1 MRNTYIAPTSASR
14 GDVVRITLGS
24 KPVFD
29 EILNEDTKPS
39 GGGSLSFGL

>member
-1 MRNTYIAPTSASR
+1 MTRIYSAPAAMLR
-14 GDVVRITLGS
+14 GDVVRTTLGS

-29 EILNEDTKPS
+29 EVLDMDTRTA